1 MKRTLSRIIGRTRGH
16 EENAPIRPP
25 EPEETFVAVGDLHGC
40 PDLLC
45 QLGLMIEEQHF
56 GCPVVFLGDYVDR
69 GENTRGVLELLMG
82 SSPEG
87 PQPVICLMGNHEQLL
102 LDFLDDPA
110 RGARSW
116 LRNGGL
122 QTLASF
128 GVAPP
133 AGAMDNRPGLE
144 ALRDRLAAA
153 MGDRMIDWLCDR
165 PLTWRN
171 GNVWAVHAGAD
182 PIKPMEAQD
191 PEVLLWGHSR
201 FHRQPRQD
209 GQWVVHGHT
218 VVPAPEMRDTRIAVD
233 TGAYATGVL
242 SAAVISKEDIRFL
255 QAGNG

>member
-102 LDFLDDPA
+102 LDFLDAPS
-110 RGARSW
+110 RGARTW

-133 AGAMDNRPGLE
+133 AGGLDNHEALE
-144 ALRDRLAAA
+144 ALRDRLSAA
-153 MGDRMIDWLCDR
+153 MGEAMIAWLRER
-165 PLTWRN
+165 PLTWRS
-171 GNVWAVHAGAD
+171 GNVWAVHGGAD
-182 PIKPMEAQD
+182 PAKPMESQKSS
-191 PEVLLWGHSR
+191 VLLWGHPQ
-201 FHRQPRQD
+201 FLNQPRGD

-218 VVPAPEMRDTRIAVD
+218 VVDVPEMHDTRIAVD

-242 SAAVISKEDIRFL
+242 SAAVIGRDHVSFL
-255 QAGNG
+255 QAGTG